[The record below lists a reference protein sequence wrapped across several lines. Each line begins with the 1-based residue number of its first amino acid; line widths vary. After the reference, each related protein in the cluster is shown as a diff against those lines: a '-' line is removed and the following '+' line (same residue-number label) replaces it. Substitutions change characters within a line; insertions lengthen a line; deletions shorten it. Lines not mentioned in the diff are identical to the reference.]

1 MKVLK
6 VKVAALAVCWLLL
19 AGCGV
24 ELLARGRQG
33 TFYNPNIYSRT
44 RQTMSNR
51 AAVRA
56 ALRKKRLKN
65 KKKAVR
71 ARRAA
76 RRANVR

>member
-1 MKVLK
+1 MKGLRI
-6 VKVAALAVCWLLL
+6 KVAALAVCWLLL
-19 AGCGV
+19 AGGV

-44 RQTMSNR
+44 RQSMSNR

-56 ALRKKRLKN
+56 ALRRKRLK
-65 KKKAVR
+65 KAKAKR